1 MPELTPEQ
9 ALDQYEQQILEQADR
24 ITKYRLKG
32 AATEA
37 RRIRVASTALD
48 RAGKELRKAM
58 NA

>member
-1 MPELTPEQ
+1 MSELTPEQ
-9 ALDQYEQQILEQADR
+9 ALDQYEQQILEQAER
-24 ITKYRLKG
+24 ITKYRAKG

-48 RAGKELRKAM
+48 RAGKDLRKAM